1 MPACRVANPEALR
14 HPALAY
20 WLAGVCEHFHLPVHA
35 PAHIAEVCARAD
47 VQVLLGVEGD
57 EPRALL
63 VTELP
68 TPFNVRPFIVLGY
81 NRGTRALGRELLLW
95 ATRWVR
101 EQGYTSFDMI
111 NRSGSSDAVY
121 ERKLRGL
128 GRVTDK
134 ASVLTVE
141 LEG

>member
-1 MPACRVANPEALR
+1 
-14 HPALAY
+14 
-20 WLAGVCEHFHLPVHA
+20 
-35 PAHIAEVCARAD
+35 
-47 VQVLLGVEGD
+47 
-57 EPRALL
+57 
-63 VTELP
+63 
-68 TPFNVRPFIVLGY
+68 VRPFIVLGY
-81 NRGTRALGRELLLW
+81 NRGTRALGRELLEW
-95 ATRWVR
+95 SIHWVR
-101 EQGYTSFDMI
+101 AHGYTSFDMI